1 MHCWLLLE
9 RLQGLLYALAELI
22 SASVWRH
29 LAAADLGD
37 DGALGSGVGHRG
49 SRAGAGHVRVAPPA
63 VRRHRRP
70 GARAAQD
77 LHHQRRLG
85 GGHHQPAGVS
95 GSDPL
100 SAQRQNGPR
109 GGEADDPRAQ
119 VSQRKSLYRACD
131 ASTSYGWVVVT
142 MTGMYSKNHAVS
154 NKPRV
159 INEHY

>member
-1 MHCWLLLE
+1 MSLVYCH
-9 RLQGLLYALAELI
+9 LYASIVLLI
-22 SASVWRH
+22 CTSLWIKASAKWLNVKSVWRH

-49 SRAGAGHVRVAPPA
+49 SRAGAGHVRVASPA

-70 GARAAQD
+70 GASAAQD

-100 SAQRQNGPR
+100 SAERQDGSW

-119 VSQRKSLYRACD
+119 VIQFNFSCIALFTMQIVAKQLYR
-131 ASTSYGWVVVT
+131 
-142 MTGMYSKNHAVS
+142 KL
-154 NKPRV
+154 
-159 INEHY
+159 